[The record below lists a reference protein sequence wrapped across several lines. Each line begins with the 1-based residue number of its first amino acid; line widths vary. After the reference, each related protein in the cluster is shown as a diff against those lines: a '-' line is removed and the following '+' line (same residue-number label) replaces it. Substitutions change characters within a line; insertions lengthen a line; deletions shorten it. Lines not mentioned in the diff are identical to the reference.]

1 MYVFQAFIFFKAK
14 NEEKLKKIVFVLFRS
29 KTVLAFLA
37 NYKNIF
43 TNLISNFLFDK
54 CSLMYKEGFLKK
66 NILIFKTPVIVWNW
80 KLCRARGRSCQFLGI
95 ELLKIYLIGRN
106 LLLFE
111 NCQKVLNHSTLV
123 RILSEKLYSL
133 LVRIYILQ

>member
-54 CSLMYKEGFLKK
+54 CSLIYKEGFLKK
-66 NILIFKTPVIVWNW
+66 NILIFKTPVIV
-80 KLCRARGRSCQFLGI
+80 
-95 ELLKIYLIGRN
+95 
-106 LLLFE
+106 
-111 NCQKVLNHSTLV
+111 
-123 RILSEKLYSL
+123 
-133 LVRIYILQ
+133 